1 MNVKQYFKNLWNDL
15 VNDESGQ
22 WGGYTLPTSY
32 TAKGKHYSPYTPPK
46 TTSIW
51 DIASILAPKAPT
63 TTTYTP
69 YLGTPPKPA
78 LSPPS
83 GGRTTQPVT
92 PATSQ
97 LPALTAALSYPTS
110 GRGDFAYTPT
120 TTTTEAYTP
129 PQYNVNLPTIDWGF
143 YPTAEQRG
151 GWQTQAQATAAQ
163 EINPQL
169 LAIKAALDQYLTQG
183 QNVRAEL
190 NPRYTNQSLA
200 IANIIQNTVK
210 QEAIN
215 QAIRRGAETSGWLPS
230 ALMQAG
236 QLETQQRGDIETQRN
251 QDLAALAALEAQ
263 QTQAA
268 GEQGTML
275 EGLRGQRITTALA
288 ELENQAWQRSQ
299 QEKQNIWQSALG
311 GEQLRASAFGDYAQN
326 MLGAYQTQAGI
337 AQSEADRALQAAI
350 ADAEQRNVQW
360 QQQFATS
367 QSDYE
372 RQLAASQLA
381 QSGIKA
387 KEPTYNVNV
396 NGQIIPMTQSQY
408 LNWFSGTA
416 PTQQQAGGMSDF
428 ERWIMSQIQ

>member
-1 MNVKQYFKNLWNDL
+1 MWGKLKYDETGQYEPWTW
-15 VNDESGQ
+15 SGV
-22 WGGYTLPTSY
+22 
-32 TAKGKHYSPYTPPK
+32 SPYKAKTPVKPKVLTGQNLLNKYLATHGYELTPSPSPSGSPVPYYAK
-46 TTSIW
+46 TTS
-51 DIASILAPKAPT
+51 K
-63 TTTYTP
+63 
-69 YLGTPPKPA
+69 LGEY
-78 LSPPS
+78 
-83 GGRTTQPVT
+83 GGLTQPVT
-92 PATSQ
+92 PPWKPPET
-97 LPALTAALSYPTS
+97 PAGTPT
-110 GRGDFAYTPT
+110 GTHGGLDYTPT

-129 PQYNVNLPTIDWGF
+129 PQYNVNLPTIDWSF
-143 YPTAEQRG
+143 TPTAEQRG
-151 GWQTQAQATAAQ
+151 GWQTQATATAAQ
-163 EINPQL
+163 EIDPQL
-169 LAIKAALDQYLTQG
+169 LAIKAALDQYLAQG

-299 QEKQNIWQSALG
+299 QQKESQWASALG

-326 MLGAYQTQAGI
+326 MLGAYQTQESVK
-337 AQSEADRALQAAI
+337 QSEADRALAAAI
-350 ADAEQRNVQW
+350 ADAEQRNREWEQSYT
-360 QQQFATS
+360 TS
-367 QSDYE
+367 QDAYTRALE
-372 RQLAASQLA
+372 EARLA
-381 QSGIKA
+381 QSGVKA
-387 KEPTYNVNV
+387 KEPVYNVNV
-396 NGQIIPMTQSQY
+396 GGQIIPMTQSQY
-408 LNWFSGTA
+408 LNWYSSTA
-416 PTQQQAGGMSDF
+416 PGGQQEGGMSDF
-428 ERWIMSQIQ
+428 ERWIMSQTQ